1 MSDVF
6 DEDDA
11 ELVLR
16 MYLVT
21 PAIASTRIHLRTTDE
36 KTRLHMPRLER
47 MGVITILQ
55 LDEVDATYAA
65 KYAGIE
71 SEFYVT
77 LYPDDHPDVKAIID
91 AMELL

>member
-47 MGVITILQ
+47 MGVITIYPGKHYNGMS
-55 LDEVDATYAA
+55 DPEHH
-65 KYAGIE
+65 
-71 SEFYVT
+71 FHVT
-77 LYPDDHPDVKAIID
+77 LNKDHPDVKPIFD

>member
-16 MYLVT
+16 LYLKSPSV
-21 PAIASTRIHLRTTDE
+21 IARFVHFRATDE

-47 MGVITILQ
+47 MGVITIYPSKHYCMS
-55 LDEVDATYAA
+55 DPEHH
-65 KYAGIE
+65 
-71 SEFYVT
+71 FHVT
-77 LYPDDHPDVKAIID
+77 LNKDHPDVTAIID

>member
-47 MGVITILQ
+47 MGVITIYPSKHYCMS
-55 LDEVDATYAA
+55 DPEHH
-65 KYAGIE
+65 
-71 SEFYVT
+71 FHVT
-77 LYPDDHPDVKAIID
+77 LNKDHPDVTAIID